1 MPQDLGISDLAIL
14 KNYKEVYS
22 TTTISSNILTLNLN
36 NGNIFNV
43 LLNAN
48 ILTITIS
55 NIPSSTHTISFTVI
69 FTADGT
75 ARAVNWP
82 NTVIWPSGNAPSI
95 TSTAGKID
103 VFSFSSTDGGTNWMG
118 FVGGQNM

>member
-1 MPQDLGISDLAIL
+1 MPQELGISDLATF

-22 TTTISSNILTLNLN
+22 NAIISSNILTLNLN
-36 NGNIFNV
+36 NGNIFNI

-55 NIPSSTHTISFTVI
+55 NIPSSTHNISFTII

-75 ARAVNWP
+75 VRAVNWP

-103 VFSFSSTDGGTNWMG
+103 VFSFTSNDGGSTWIG

>member
-1 MPQDLGISDLAIL
+1 MPQELGISDLATF

-22 TTTISSNILTLNLN
+22 TIGISSNILTLNLN

-55 NIPSSTHTISFTVI
+55 NIPSSTHNISFTII

-103 VFSFSSTDGGTNWMG
+103 VFSFTSNDGGSTWIG

>member
-1 MPQDLGISDLAIL
+1 MPQELGISDLATF

-22 TTTISSNILTLNLN
+22 NAIISSNILTLNLN
-36 NGNIFNV
+36 NGNIFSV

-55 NIPSSTHTISFTVI
+55 NIPSSTHNISFTII

-103 VFSFSSTDGGTNWMG
+103 VFSFTSNDGGSTWIG

>member
-1 MPQDLGISDLAIL
+1 MPQELGISDLATF

-22 TTTISSNILTLNLN
+22 NAIISSNILTLNLN
-36 NGNIFNV
+36 NGNIFNI

-55 NIPSSTHTISFTVI
+55 NIPSSTHNISFTII

-103 VFSFSSTDGGTNWMG
+103 VFSFTSNDGGSTWIG

>member
-1 MPQDLGISDLAIL
+1 MPQDLGIADLATI
-14 KNYKEVYS
+14 KNYKEVY
-22 TTTISSNILTLNLN
+22 TTATISSNILTLNLN
-36 NGNIFNV
+36 NGNIFSV
-43 LLNAN
+43 LLNSN

-55 NIPSSTHTISFTVI
+55 NIPSSTHSVSFTII
-69 FTADGT
+69 FTADGN

-95 TSTAGKID
+95 TSTATKID
-103 VFSFSSTDGGTNWMG
+103 VFSFTSTDGGTTWIG

>member
-1 MPQDLGISDLAIL
+1 MPQDLGIADLATI
-14 KNYKEVYS
+14 KNYKEVYT
-22 TTTISSNILTLNLN
+22 TTTISSNILTLDLN

-43 LLNAN
+43 LLNSN

-55 NIPSSTHTISFTVI
+55 NIPSSTHSVSFIII

-82 NTVIWPSGNAPSI
+82 VSVIWPDGNAPSI
-95 TSTAGKID
+95 TSTATKID
-103 VFSFSSTDGGTNWMG
+103 VFSFTSTDGGSTWIG
-118 FVGGQNM
+118 FIGGQNM

>member
-1 MPQDLGISDLAIL
+1 MPQDLGISDLATF

-22 TTTISSNILTLNLN
+22 TVTISSNTLTLNLN

-55 NIPSSTHTISFTVI
+55 NIPSSTHSVSFTII

-103 VFSFSSTDGGTNWMG
+103 VFSFTSTDGGTTWIG

>member
-1 MPQDLGISDLAIL
+1 MPEDLGISDLATF

-22 TTTISSNILTLNLN
+22 TVTISSNTLTLNLN

-55 NIPSSTHTISFTVI
+55 NIPSSTHSVSFTII

-103 VFSFSSTDGGTNWMG
+103 VFSFTSTDGGTTWIG

>member
-1 MPQDLGISDLAIL
+1 MPQELGISDLATF

-22 TTTISSNILTLNLN
+22 NVIISSNILTLNLN
-36 NGNIFNV
+36 NGNIFSV

-55 NIPSSTHTISFTVI
+55 NIPSSTHNISFTII

-103 VFSFSSTDGGTNWMG
+103 VFSFTSNDGGSTWIG

>member
-1 MPQDLGISDLAIL
+1 MPQELGISDLATF

-22 TTTISSNILTLNLN
+22 NAIISSNILTLNLN
-36 NGNIFNV
+36 NGNIFNI

-55 NIPSSTHTISFTVI
+55 NIPSSTHNISFTIV

-103 VFSFSSTDGGTNWMG
+103 VFSFTSNDGGSTWIG

>member
-1 MPQDLGISDLAIL
+1 MPQDLGIADLATI
-14 KNYKEVYS
+14 KNYKEIYT
-22 TTTISSNILTLNLN
+22 TTTISSNILTLDLN

-43 LLNAN
+43 LLNSN
-48 ILTITIS
+48 ILKITIS
-55 NIPSSTHTISFTVI
+55 NIPSSTHSISFTII

-82 NTVIWPSGNAPSI
+82 VSVIWPDGNAPSI
-95 TSTAGKID
+95 TSTDTKID
-103 VFSFSSTDGGTNWMG
+103 VFSFTSTDGGSTWIG

>member
-1 MPQDLGISDLAIL
+1 MPQDLGIADLATI
-14 KNYKEVYS
+14 KNYKEVY
-22 TTTISSNILTLNLN
+22 TTATISSNILTLNLN
-36 NGNIFNV
+36 NGNIFSV
-43 LLNAN
+43 LLNSN

-55 NIPSSTHTISFTVI
+55 NIPSSTHSVSITII

-103 VFSFSSTDGGTNWMG
+103 VFSLISTDGGSTWMG

>member
-1 MPQDLGISDLAIL
+1 MPQELGISDLATF

-22 TTTISSNILTLNLN
+22 NAIISSNILTLNLN

-55 NIPSSTHTISFTVI
+55 NIPSSTHNISFTII

-103 VFSFSSTDGGTNWMG
+103 VFSFTSNDGGSTWIG

>member
-1 MPQDLGISDLAIL
+1 MPQYLGTADKVVIKSFREI
-14 KNYKEVYS
+14 YS
-22 TTTISSNILTLNLN
+22 SPSISSNTLTLDL
-36 NGNIFNV
+36 GQSSLFNI

-55 NIPSSTHTISFTVI
+55 NIPSSTHNISFTII

-103 VFSFSSTDGGTNWMG
+103 VFSFTSNDGGSTWIG

>member
-1 MPQDLGISDLAIL
+1 MPQELGISDLATF

-22 TTTISSNILTLNLN
+22 NAIISSNILTLNLN
-36 NGNIFNV
+36 NGNIFNI

-55 NIPSSTHTISFTVI
+55 NIPSSTHNISFTII

-95 TSTAGKID
+95 TSTANKID
-103 VFSFSSTDGGTNWMG
+103 VFSFTSNDGGSTWIG